1 MSKTEHE
8 MNSVE
13 IPSVYD
19 NAEHECATPH
29 GSLPHSL
36 IQHFRLQILL
46 EQIRTAR
53 KAVKDSDV
61 FSVCLLLLALP
72 MLGMAIQIGL
82 FLFGK
87 TCSPF
92 PMWFSFLVFSTL
104 ALLIHWKCLLK
115 FWGLVFLALL
125 FTFFTFSYLE
135 VDAEH
140 YHIPMQLLLR
150 NGWNPVFDSS
160 VEKFHDIV
168 NSSTINI
175 YHTLFLPKT
184 VALCGALVARSTGLW
199 IADSFLGYILLF
211 VLLKTSFV
219 FAKRQWN
226 CHWSVCLLFSLALSL
241 NSKLTLLMEG
251 RIDYHMYSAMMTAIL
266 SLVLYLQ
273 HRRMHDFV
281 LAILATAICG
291 TIKSTGL
298 VNCVFLWLLF
308 GIYSWKRKETYG
320 GILAV
325 TLLVAWI
332 GMSPLITSW
341 IQYGS
346 PVYPTMTFDPKI
358 ALVDITDDFLAN
370 VDGEKMGYLAR
381 FVYAWISPALAAKA
395 CALYYRQESFN
406 PVFHVLGGVGGL
418 KGLNCLLCFSFIL
431 LMLAKKD
438 LVTFSCFFIVLTL
451 VLCPL
456 KYIGFSR
463 YFPQVWAVI
472 PMGIFQFI
480 FNPPDWLRE
489 KGILLKL
496 SRYSLIPLLC
506 VLCCSSAANIL
517 AFQVRCMIREG
528 IRQDLLTGFRK
539 NDAVVV
545 LPENSKR
552 NYVLSERL
560 LCGAIDHEFSK
571 QTLDWNHIEDDSFF
585 PYIKQYYMGF
595 WQSDHDYPVC
605 NSPSGLI
612 HFKWLDLF
620 QYFPHPLLYRKAR
633 VPESAE

>member
-13 IPSVYD
+13 IPSVCD
-19 NAEHECATPH
+19 NAKHECATPH
-29 GSLPHSL
+29 GSRPHSL
-36 IQHFRLQILL
+36 IQHFRLQFLL
-46 EQIRTAR
+46 EQFRTVR
-53 KAVKDSDV
+53 KAVIDSNV
-61 FSVCLLLLALP
+61 ISVCLLLLAMP
-72 MLGMAIQIGL
+72 TLGIAIQIGL

-92 PMWFSFLVFSTL
+92 PMWFSFLVFSAL

-115 FWGLVFLALL
+115 FWGLVLIALL
-125 FTFFTFSYLE
+125 FSAFTFSYLE
-135 VDAEH
+135 GDAEQ
-140 YHIPMQLLLR
+140 YHTPMQLLLR
-150 NGWNPVFDSS
+150 NGWNPIFDSTL
-160 VEKFHDIV
+160 EKLGAIADRTAFSD
-168 NSSTINI
+168 
-175 YHTLFLPKT
+175 YHTVFLPKT

-219 FAKRQWN
+219 FAKQQWT
-226 CHWSVCLLFSLALSL
+226 CHWSGCLLFSLALSL
-241 NSKLTLLMEG
+241 NLKLTLLMEG
-251 RIDYHMYSAMMTAIL
+251 RVDYHMYSALMTAIL

-273 HRRMHDFV
+273 RHRMHDFV
-281 LAILATAICG
+281 LAIIATAICG
-291 TIKSTGL
+291 TTKSTGL
-298 VNCVFLWLLF
+298 VNCVFLWLFF

-346 PVYPTMTFDPKI
+346 PVYPSMTFDPKI
-358 ALVDITDDFLAN
+358 ALVDITNDFRAN
-370 VDGEKMGYLAR
+370 ADGEKMGRLAR
-381 FVYAWISPALAAKA
+381 FVYAWISPTLAAKA

-406 PVFHVLGGVGGL
+406 PVFHVVRGVGGL

-431 LMLAKKD
+431 LMLAKKN
-438 LVTFSCFFIVLTL
+438 LVTYSCFFIVLTL
-451 VLCPL
+451 VLFPL
-456 KYIGFSR
+456 KYIGYSR
-463 YFPQVWAVI
+463 YFPQAWAII

-480 FNPPDWLRE
+480 FNPPDWLRK
-489 KGILLKL
+489 KGVLLKSL
-496 SRYSLIPLLC
+496 RYSLFTLLC
-506 VLCCSSAANIL
+506 VLCCSSTAHIL
-517 AFQVRCMIREG
+517 AFQARCMIREG
-528 IRQDLLTGFRK
+528 IRQDMLTEFRK

-560 LCGAIDHEFSK
+560 LCGIIRHEFST
-571 QTLDWNHIEDDSFF
+571 QTIDWDHIEDDSLF
-585 PYIKQYYMGF
+585 PHIRQYYLGF
-595 WQSDHDYPVC
+595 WRSYYEYPVC
-605 NSPSGLI
+605 NSPSSLI

-620 QYFPHPLLYRKAR
+620 KYFPHPLFYQKAR